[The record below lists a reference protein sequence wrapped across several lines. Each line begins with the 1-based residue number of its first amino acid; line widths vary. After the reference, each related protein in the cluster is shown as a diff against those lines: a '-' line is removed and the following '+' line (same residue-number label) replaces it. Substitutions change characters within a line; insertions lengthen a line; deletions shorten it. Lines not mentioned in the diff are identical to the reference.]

1 MDINAK
7 LRPFYIAKILYEKT
21 DEDHL
26 LTTAQIEDILREEYG
41 MDTFRKTIK
50 ADIEILQKVG
60 FDIEM
65 IKSSQ
70 NKYHMLTRMFSV
82 PELKLLMDAVESSK
96 FISKKKSEELTGKLS
111 KLAGDH
117 QAATLKRNIDVE
129 GRIKT
134 DNEQVYYVVDAINEA
149 INQGKKISFL
159 YFTYNELKEKQLKNN
174 GNPYVFSPYKL
185 VWNGDYYYMV
195 GYSDKHE
202 SIGMF
207 RIDRIV
213 KAPDIL
219 EEAAVPIPDDFD
231 INRYLNTM
239 LRMYDGDRKKVK
251 LICDNDVIDSM
262 IDKFGE
268 DIEIQRTTKTTSIV
282 TLNIVVSHIFFSWI
296 FGFDGKVSIKSPK
309 AVKDQY
315 INMIIEAAKHYIPSL
330 E

>member
-70 NKYHMLTRMFSV
+70 NKYHMLTRMFSI

-149 INQGKKISFL
+149 INLGKKISFL
-159 YFTYNELKEKQLKNN
+159 YFNYNELKEKQLKND
-174 GNPYVFSPYKL
+174 GISYVFSPYKL

-195 GYSDKHE
+195 GYSDKHKH
-202 SIGMF
+202 IGMF
-207 RIDRIV
+207 RVDRIV
-213 KAPDIL
+213 KAPETL
-219 EEAAVPIPDDFD
+219 EEAAATMPEDFD
-231 INRYLNTM
+231 INHYLNTM
-239 LRMYDGDRKKVK
+239 LRMYDGERKKVK
-251 LICDNDVIDSM
+251 LICDNDVIDSV
-262 IDKFGE
+262 IDKFGD
-268 DIEIQRTTKTTSIV
+268 DIEVIKNTKTTSIV
-282 TLNIVVSHIFFSWI
+282 TLDIVVSHIFFSWV
-296 FGFDGKVSIKSPK
+296 FGFGGLVKIKSPES
-309 AVKDQY
+309 VK
-315 INMIIEAAKHYIPSL
+315 KHYLHML
-330 E
+330 ETASNMMC

>member
-21 DEDHL
+21 DEDNL

-70 NKYHMLTRMFSV
+70 NKYHMLTRMFSI

-111 KLAGDH
+111 KLSGDH

-149 INQGKKISFL
+149 INLGKKISFL
-159 YFTYNELKEKQLKNN
+159 YFNYNELKEKQLKND
-174 GNPYVFSPYKL
+174 GISYVFSPYKL

-195 GYSDKHE
+195 GYSDKHK

-207 RIDRIV
+207 RIDRIL

-219 EEAAVPIPDDFD
+219 EESSVPVPEDFD
-231 INRYLNTM
+231 INHYLNTM
-239 LRMYDGDRKKVK
+239 LRMYDGERKKVK
-251 LICDNDVIDSM
+251 LICDNDVVDSI
-262 IDKFGE
+262 IDKFGD
-268 DIEIQRTTKTTSIV
+268 DIEIRKNTKTTSIV
-282 TLNIVVSHIFFSWI
+282 TLDVVVSHVFFSWV
-296 FGFDGKVSIKSPK
+296 FGFGGLVKIKTPTNIKKSFSEFIKTTYDIVST
-309 AVKDQY
+309 
-315 INMIIEAAKHYIPSL
+315 
-330 E
+330 